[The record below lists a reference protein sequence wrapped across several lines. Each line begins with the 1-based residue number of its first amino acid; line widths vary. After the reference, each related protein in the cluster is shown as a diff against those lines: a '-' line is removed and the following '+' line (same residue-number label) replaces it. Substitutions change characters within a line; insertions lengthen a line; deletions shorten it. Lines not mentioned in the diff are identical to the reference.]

1 MEQAIIMSSGTEKL
15 AGTLHLPEN
24 REKNAEFPIVI
35 ICHGFIGS
43 RVGVNR
49 LFVKAARYFSS
60 LGFAVLRFDY
70 EGCGESS
77 GIYGTYGMERFI
89 EQTEDVIKFAANLP
103 SVDEK
108 EIYLLGHSL
117 GGAVATLTAVR
128 NEKIRKLAI
137 WSAVGRPFEDIAA
150 IVGEEKVEALEH
162 DTFIDFE
169 GYSLMKIFFR
179 SLSEYAPLQEAKN
192 FTGDVLIAHGTE
204 DEEIACSYAHIYEK
218 SFQKSAKSVEKNLI
232 AGGNHTFTSIEHS
245 TEIFRITGDWL
256 IEQRKTA
263 ARPARKII

>member
-1 MEQAIIMSSGTEKL
+1 MEQAVMIKSGTEML
-15 AGTLHLPEN
+15 AGSLHLPEN
-24 REKNAEFPIVI
+24 RTENGKIPIII

-77 GIYGTYGMERFI
+77 GIYGTYGIERFI
-89 EQTEDVIKFAANLP
+89 GQTEDVIHFAANIP
-103 SVDEK
+103 TIDEND
-108 EIYLLGHSL
+108 IYLLGHSL

-137 WSAVGRPFEDIAA
+137 WAAVGRPFEDIAA
-150 IVGEEKVEALEH
+150 IVGEEKVAALEY
-162 DTFIDFE
+162 DSFIDFE
-169 GYSLMKIFFR
+169 GYTLVKTFFQ
-179 SLSEYAPLQEAKN
+179 SLSEYAPLQEAKK
-192 FTGDVLIAHGTE
+192 FTGDVFIAHGTE
-204 DEEIACSYAHIYEK
+204 DKEIACSYAHIYEK
-218 SFQKSAKSVEKNLI
+218 SFRKSAKSVEKNLI

-245 TEIFRITGDWL
+245 TELFRITGGWFV
-256 IEQRKTA
+256 EQRKTA